1 MEESEHILDKIGEL
15 YTPLSADCKQDLL
28 KTLETHNFVQLIDTC
43 KECKFHIHT
52 HTLDEI
58 LISNAEE
65 KIYICDC
72 HY

>member
-1 MEESEHILDKIGEL
+1 MH
-15 YTPLSADCKQDLL
+15 DCKLDLL

-72 HY
+72 HH